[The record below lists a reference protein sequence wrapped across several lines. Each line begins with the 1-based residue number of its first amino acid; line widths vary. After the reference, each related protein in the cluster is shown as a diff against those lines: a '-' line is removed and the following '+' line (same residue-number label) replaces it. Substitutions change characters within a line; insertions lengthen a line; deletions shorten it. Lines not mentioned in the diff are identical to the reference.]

1 MQFRLFLTTLL
12 LMAAMGMSAQ
22 SSSVLPDEYKKK
34 MREKLALDYSM
45 PDYSTN
51 KIDAKVI
58 GPRMA
63 AILKKIQELKETD
76 TSMGILSVMQA
87 NQIDGMIFCR
97 VKKVNLHNV
106 QKRGNKITVTYDTE
120 LAENAKN
127 LKTSQLVFHFVDGV
141 SEDFAVNDFF
151 SHICRYLKE

>member
-22 SSSVLPDEYKKK
+22 SSSVLTDDYKKDV
-34 MREKLALDYSM
+34 REKLALDYSM
-45 PDYSTN
+45 PDYSTS

-76 TSMGILSVMQA
+76 TSMGTLSVMQA

-120 LAENAKN
+120 LAENVKN

-141 SEDFAVNDFF
+141 SEDSAVNEFF
-151 SHICRYLKE
+151 SQISRCMKE